1 MWLGQSTLK
10 HVKDAVQ
17 VSTGW
22 SQADSQIQS
31 TLSLQAHTHV
41 RGSARSHVRPGARG
55 RAGRGSQKAVCL
67 VKTDQQTKMMICWPA
82 GGVSCLCCG
91 SLSSKGARC
100 RGEFKPPVWAAVLCL
115 LAYSFHLL
123 DAVPTRARTSPGS
136 RRLGWIVKETH
147 SAMNS
152 PDASP
157 VWPASTW
164 WLFSSRCCSREE

>member
-31 TLSLQAHTHV
+31 TLSPQAHTPV
-41 RGSARSHVRPGARG
+41 CGSAHTPVCPGAHG
-55 RAGRGSQKAVCL
+55 RAGRGSQRAVCL
-67 VKTDQQTKMMICWPA
+67 VKPEASRQKVTISWLE
-82 GGVSCLCCG
+82 GSCLCRG
-91 SLSSKGARC
+91 SLSSKGACC
-100 RGEFKPPVWAAVLCL
+100 RGELAASGLGCGPLPPAR
-115 LAYSFHLL
+115 SSRLL
-123 DAVPTRARTSPGS
+123 DAVPTHACTSPGS
-136 RRLGWIVKETH
+136 HRLGWIVKETH

-164 WLFSSRCCSREE
+164 WLFSSRCCSR